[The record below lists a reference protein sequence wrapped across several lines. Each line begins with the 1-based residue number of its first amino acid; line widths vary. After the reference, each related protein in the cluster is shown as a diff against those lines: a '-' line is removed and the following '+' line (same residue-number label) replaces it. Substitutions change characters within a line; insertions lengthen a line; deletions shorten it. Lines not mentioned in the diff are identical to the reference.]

1 MSGFGRVLNEPS
13 PSTPLFAADLAVKRM
28 LALLDVPLARQ
39 RNGKTSPT
47 AIACSGPTFAKFAP
61 DTRR

>member
-28 LALLDVPLARQ
+28 LALLDVPLAQ
-39 RNGKTSPT
+39 KRNG
-47 AIACSGPTFAKFAP
+47 
-61 DTRR
+61 